1 MNVVTPSLDLV
12 RRVTR
17 VRICANCP
25 RRTPGTDRLLS
36 DVPRPCERGCPLF
49 DHLPQLKRLAGAAD
63 PMLGSRQGVLLRYL
77 DEECPVP
84 QCDPESTLT
93 ERQRKE
99 LVGLLDELEG
109 G

>member
-1 MNVVTPSLDLV
+1 MKVISPNLDLV

-25 RRTPGTDRLLS
+25 RRTPDTDRLLS

-49 DHLPQLKRLAGAAD
+49 EHLPQLKRLADAAD

-77 DEECPVP
+77 HEECPVRH
-84 QCDPESTLT
+84 CDAGSTLA

-99 LVGLLDELEG
+99 LVQLLDELEG